1 MRACGV
7 LANGQDRPKFE
18 RGQMRDRRT
27 GLVDDPAVVLVI
39 EPVLSSKPRRA
50 GQNSSDVLLF

>member
-1 MRACGV
+1 
-7 LANGQDRPKFE
+7 
-18 RGQMRDRRT
+18 MRDRRT

-50 GQNSSDVLLF
+50 GQISSDVLLF